1 MNKKGLTALV
11 SVLMGSGILLT
22 GCSIGNVSI
31 SDNSTKTESPKKTNK
46 ETKAD
51 KLREKEAAKKEKA
64 EESKRAKEQRGKEYT
79 YGIPHGPAWIHV
91 YANGKKTTAHMD
103 PTKINTV
110 KLHEN
115 DTVKFGGPLPL
126 VGNLFTREMN
136 VSGNSSRAKMDDEG
150 KFDKMLS
157 LQSVTFYDDKNGSM
171 IFYSLKH
178 LDNKGVSDRVFA
190 DLPKYLDAA
199 STNDP
204 SKLPNQSDA
213 LVKSLDGTN
222 NLRGDSAATYQVI
235 EQYFNKK
242 SALHKNNDNDF
253 HADDATYV
261 QIHNNSETNEVG
273 LTQLYVQVFA
283 KVKKTDTDQHE
294 FRTDGGPKYGS
305 TSTEM
310 EDYSMEYQLTDDNNW
325 ELVNVF
331 KGETSP
337 YSMNTSG
344 SNWIMQKN

>member
-11 SVLMGSGILLT
+11 TILIGSSLVLA
-22 GCSIGNVSI
+22 GCSMGNVSI
-31 SDNSTKTESPKKTNK
+31 SDNSTKTEAPKKTHRK
-46 ETKAD
+46 TKAD
-51 KLREKEAAKKEKA
+51 KLREKEAAKKGKA
-64 EESKRAKEQRGKEYT
+64 EEAKEQRGKEYT
-79 YGIPHGPAWIHV
+79 YGIPHGPSWMYV
-91 YANGKKTTAHMD
+91 YANGKKTTGHMD
-103 PTKINTV
+103 PTNIDTV

-126 VGNLFTREMN
+126 VGNLFTGEMS
-136 VSGNSSRAKMDDEG
+136 VSVNSARAKMDDEG
-150 KFDKMLS
+150 KFDKMLN

-171 IFYSLKH
+171 IFYSLNH
-178 LDNKGVSDRVFA
+178 LDNKGVSDMAFA

-213 LVKSLDGTN
+213 LVRSLDGTN

-242 SALHKNNDNDF
+242 SALHKKNDNNF
-253 HADDATYV
+253 HADAATYV
-261 QIHNNSETNEVG
+261 QIHNNSETDEVG

-294 FRTDGGPKYGS
+294 FRTDDGPKYGS

-325 ELVNVF
+325 ELVNVY
-331 KGETSP
+331 KGDASP

-344 SNWIMQKN
+344 SNWITQKN